1 MVYQVTFGVLRRFW
15 GRWYGQESEQEA
27 LLRGRLQSMGEEGHE
42 SVRVTLQKQERGDPE
57 AEAARR
63 QAWRS

>member
-1 MVYQVTFGVLRRFW
+1 MVYQVAFGVLRRFW

-27 LLRGRLQSMGEEGHE
+27 LLRARLQSVGEEGHE
-42 SVRVTLQKQERGDPE
+42 PVRVTLQKQECGDSE

-63 QAWRS
+63 QA